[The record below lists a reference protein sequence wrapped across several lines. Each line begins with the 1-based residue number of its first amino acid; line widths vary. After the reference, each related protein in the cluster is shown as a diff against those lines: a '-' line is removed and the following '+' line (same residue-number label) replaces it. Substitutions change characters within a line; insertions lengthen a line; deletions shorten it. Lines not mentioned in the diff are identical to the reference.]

1 LVLLRPPISTIG
13 EPDVPVLANSL
24 CLDHIFAIIWEK
36 SMCILLS
43 FEDLGGQTKAC
54 MVGDMT
60 VHEPVARIIGPE
72 RDNDE
77 TVPWQENDVASRRV
91 LEIGLVVGFAKW
103 FVLFLLENSKVVSM
117 KMYL

>member
-1 LVLLRPPISTIG
+1 
-13 EPDVPVLANSL
+13 
-24 CLDHIFAIIWEK
+24 
-36 SMCILLS
+36 MCILLP

-103 FVLFLLENSKVVSM
+103 FVLFLLENSKVMSM